1 VTTFGRQDRAEA
13 LSLRVSLHGY
23 TTIAMPLVY
32 ACICPHE
39 AAPEG
44 SRTASALQRVAEELA
59 AFEAET
65 ALLVTSRGGQHEAIG
80 VLTAPR
86 AGEHETDK
94 ALAHGALAQ
103 AATAGVRTT
112 ELRRWD
118 APLPYPAEA
127 LPGAQLVVVT
137 TSWLEPRAHFE
148 LGRAAGR
155 AIAEHERRVAIFCAA
170 ELSRGND
177 PAAGVFDRQYRRAIE
192 DWDVKWLVGLDR
204 EFRRL
209 AAEDA
214 VAQTAVLMGALS
226 GSRIQSRVL
235 SYEASEGGG
244 RLVAAIDVLGRRMG
258 AGAKAGSGV
267 AGRGSEKARPR
278 ASRDGRES
286 SEKLA

>member
-1 VTTFGRQDRAEA
+1 
-13 LSLRVSLHGY
+13 
-23 TTIAMPLVY
+23 MPLVY

-44 SRTASALQRVAEELA
+44 SRTAGALQRVAEELA

-65 ALLVTSRGGQHEAIG
+65 GLLVTSREGQREAIG

-94 ALAHGALAQ
+94 ALAHGVLAQ

-118 APLPYPAEA
+118 APLPYPTETLA
-127 LPGAQLVVVT
+127 GAQVVVVT

-177 PAAGVFDRQYRRAIE
+177 PTAGVFDRQYRRAIE

-204 EFRRL
+204 EFRHR
-209 AAEDA
+209 AGEDA
-214 VAQTAVLMGALS
+214 VAQTALLMGALS
-226 GSRIQSRVL
+226 GSRLQSRVL
-235 SYEASEGGG
+235 SYEAAEGGG
-244 RLVAAIDVLGRRMG
+244 RLVAAIEVLGRRM
-258 AGAKAGSGV
+258 
-267 AGRGSEKARPR
+267 RARVQ
-278 ASRDGRES
+278 ASAPTANDG
-286 SEKLA
+286 